1 MTKYCPN
8 CGAFMENS
16 EKPESYV
23 QKQLAEYEKTGLTP
37 EEIIAI
43 KAENERLHQLVDE
56 IEEIIG
62 KGTHYD
68 R

>member
-1 MTKYCPN
+1 MTKYCPS

-16 EKPESYV
+16 EKPESYM
-23 QKQLAEYEKTGLTP
+23 QKRLAEYEKTGMTP
-37 EEIIAI
+37 EEIISL

-56 IEEIIG
+56 IEGILG
-62 KGTHYD
+62 KGMHND